1 MSLESKKLNS
11 TNTRE
16 SPYSRLLEKS
26 EKEIAE
32 ILTAY
37 LKERVDEEVFRHILV
52 VVDVA
57 TKIAERLK
65 LDEESRKLVL
75 AGAMLHDVGRCRS
88 HGMDHAVIGAEMLRK
103 DGFDERIA
111 KIVERHIGAGLTAKE
126 AKSFGLPEKDYIPE
140 TIEEKIVALAD
151 NLVSNRKV
159 LSKEEYLRAVKE
171 KFSNQP
177 DVLERHIKLLEEFEG
192 VVD

>member
-1 MSLESKKLNS
+1 MSFKSNSGSSTSGSLYSK
-11 TNTRE
+11 
-16 SPYSRLLEKS
+16 LLEKS
-26 EKEIAE
+26 ESEIVK
-32 ILTAY
+32 ILTEY
-37 LKERVDEEVFRHILV
+37 LKRRVDEEVFRHILV

-57 TKIAERLK
+57 TKIAKRLK
-65 LDEESRKLVL
+65 LDDESKKLVL
-75 AGAMLHDVGRCRS
+75 AGAMLHDLGRCRS

-159 LSKEEYLRAVKE
+159 LSKEEYLKAVKE
-171 KFSNQP
+171 KFSNQL
-177 DVLERHIKLLEEFEG
+177 DVLERHIKLLKEFED
-192 VVD
+192 VID

>member
-1 MSLESKKLNS
+1 MSLKPSS
-11 TNTRE
+11 IPIDSE
-16 SPYSRLLEKS
+16 SPYSNLLNRS
-26 EKEIAE
+26 ESEIVE
-32 ILTAY
+32 ILKKY

-52 VVDVA
+52 VTDVA
-57 TKIAERLK
+57 RRMAERLK
-65 LDEESRKLVL
+65 LGEESKKLVL
-75 AGAMLHDVGRCRS
+75 AGALLHDIGRCKS

-159 LSKEEYLRAVKE
+159 LKKEEYTKATRD
-171 KFSNQP
+171 KFSDRP
-177 DVLERHIKLLEEFEG
+177 EVLERHLKLLKEFEHII
-192 VVD
+192 D

>member
-1 MSLESKKLNS
+1 MSFKSNSGSSTSRSLYSK
-11 TNTRE
+11 
-16 SPYSRLLEKS
+16 LLEKS
-26 EKEIAE
+26 ESEIVE
-32 ILTAY
+32 ILTEY
-37 LKERVDEEVFRHILV
+37 LKRRVDEEVFRHILV

-57 TKIAERLK
+57 TKIAKRLK
-65 LDEESRKLVL
+65 LDDESKKLVL
-75 AGAMLHDVGRCRS
+75 AGAMLHDLGRCRS
-88 HGMDHAVIGAEMLRK
+88 HGMDHAVIGSEMLRK

-151 NLVSNRKV
+151 NLVSNRRI
-159 LSKEEYLRAVKE
+159 LSKEEYLKAVKE

-177 DVLERHIKLLEEFEG
+177 DVLERHIKLLKEFED
-192 VVD
+192 VID